1 MAEWSTEDFWI
12 RWREYPGI
20 SMALLM
26 VSELHPVN
34 DELHVHLEKVGYLQD
49 LLWAVQYKDVSC
61 CSLKPQLLA
70 KELLKERLHRFWF
83 LKASGEHEDS

>member
-26 VSELHPVN
+26 VSELHPVS
-34 DELHVHLEKVGYLQD
+34 DELRVHLEEVGYLQD
-49 LLWAVQYKDVSC
+49 LLWAVQYKDVS
-61 CSLKPQLLA
+61 KLL
-70 KELLKERLHRFWF
+70 LLKAPALGQRASKRETSQILVLKGFWRT
-83 LKASGEHEDS
+83 